1 MTIRL
6 SSLILRSAWKQK
18 SERLAP
24 QDGCSSV
31 DKRIK
36 GFQTELLYELWKR
49 DVIQT
54 ADVPRKRQRY
64 AALDSGE
71 EKSRD
76 LSEVFNFLRNTRISV
91 IFAFE

>member
-1 MTIRL
+1 MTIRP

-18 SERLAP
+18 TARLAT
-24 QDGCSSV
+24 QDGCRSV

-54 ADVPRKRQRY
+54 ADLPRKRQRY
-64 AALDSGE
+64 AELNTGE

-76 LSEVFNFLRNTRISV
+76 ISEVFNFLRNIPV
-91 IFAFE
+91 IFVFE

>member
-18 SERLAP
+18 TARLDT
-24 QDGCSSV
+24 QDGCRSV

-36 GFQTELLYELWKR
+36 GFQTELLYELWKS

-54 ADVPRKRQRY
+54 AAVQKKRQQY
-64 AALDSGE
+64 AAPNTGE

-76 LSEVFNFLRNTRISV
+76 ISEVFNFLRNISV
-91 IFAFE
+91 IFVFE